1 MPGNDIDWLM
11 REWSAIDKAWL
22 DDMQHRLDKVAAE
35 AAEVDKLLMKAQ
47 VGVMLDEVR
56 QLEGGG
62 LPNCPAADTAAL
74 ISEAERITAAA
85 AMEADE
91 QA

>member
-35 AAEVDKLLMKAQ
+35 AAEVDKLLMKAR

-62 LPNCPAADTAAL
+62 LPNCPAADTAL